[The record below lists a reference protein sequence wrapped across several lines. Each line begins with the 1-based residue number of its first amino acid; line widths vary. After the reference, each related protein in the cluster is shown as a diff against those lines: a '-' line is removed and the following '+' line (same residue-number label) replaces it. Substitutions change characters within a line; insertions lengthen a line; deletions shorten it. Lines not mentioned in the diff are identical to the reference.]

1 MGEDMKSAKEFWDV
15 IGIYNTTLLWL
26 QFVLVGLL
34 IVGTVACFIKK
45 SSSIQVILKII
56 LSGCFGFI
64 GIVFFII
71 CDKSALGRFLGAP
84 VYISIGVM
92 FLIDIWWKR
101 IEFAIPIEGKK
112 KGLTIFLFLIYL
124 LYPLVSYLIGHS
136 YPRIVLYL
144 MPCPLVYY
152 TTVLL
157 SANINKVNSFIYY
170 LLIFWGMTGL
180 PKAIFGA
187 YEDLIL
193 FLGGIY
199 ALILLIK
206 NYKTISLHNKIL

>member
-1 MGEDMKSAKEFWDV
+1 MKSIEEFWNV

-26 QFVLVGLL
+26 QLVLIGLL
-34 IVGTVACFIKK
+34 IVGTAACYIKK
-45 SSSIQVILKII
+45 SSVFQIILKII
-56 LSGCFGFI
+56 LAACFEFI

-71 CDKSALGRFLGAP
+71 CDKSALGHYLGAP

-92 FLIDIWWKR
+92 FLIDIWWER
-101 IEFAIPIEGKK
+101 IEFAFPLEGRK
-112 KGLTIFLFLIYL
+112 KGLAIFLFLLYF
-124 LYPLVSYLIGHS
+124 LYPVVSYLIGHS

-152 TTVLL
+152 TIVLL
-157 SANINKVNSFIYY
+157 STNINKVNSFIYY
-170 LLIFWGMTGL
+170 LLIFWGITGL

-193 FLGGIY
+193 FLGGVY
-199 ALILLIK
+199 ALILLIT
-206 NYKTISLHNKIL
+206 NYRAIALHNKIFKMK